1 MKLIHVFSI
10 FATPQSFFDG
20 QFGYLT
26 KQGYEIV
33 LVSSD
38 DPAAAEF
45 AERNGIKF
53 VPVEIPRSMSPVA
66 IIKAIRCIC
75 RLIKVERADAVF
87 GHTPVGALCAMIA
100 ARKCGVKKR
109 VYYRHGL
116 LYTTMVGIK
125 YVIFKKE
132 EQFVARLATDVI
144 NVSHSL
150 SKLAVAD
157 HLNSDKKQHV
167 IGYGTCGG
175 IDAQNIFNPALLD
188 NSKIEDLRYK
198 TGLEEAYIVFGFCGR
213 ICNDKGIPELVDGF
227 EMFQKLHPSVKTKL
241 LFIGHFDT
249 RDGVSEEKKQQIE
262 ANKDIIIS
270 GHIDKTEIPYYYRLL
285 DCFVFPSHRE
295 GFGMCVVEASAMEV
309 PILDSKAH
317 GCIDAIVEH
326 ETGEYIDLSAEGICK
341 GMELMLDANLRK
353 CLGKRGR
360 EVVLERYD
368 LRVMWPLICEFYNK
382 ALSKRSIFNELL
394 SQPL

>member
-10 FATPQSFFDG
+10 FTTPQSFFDG

-38 DPAAAEF
+38 DPAAIRF
-45 AERNGIKF
+45 AEVNGLKF
-53 VPVEIPRSMSPVA
+53 VPVEIPRSISLVT

-75 RLIKVERADAVF
+75 RLIKAEKADAVF

-100 ARKCGVKKR
+100 ARRCGVKKR

-116 LYTTMVGIK
+116 IYTTMTGIK
-125 YVIFKKE
+125 RAIFKKE

-150 SKLAVAD
+150 AKLAVTD

-167 IGYGTCGG
+167 IGHGTCGG

-188 NSKIEDLRYK
+188 NSKVEFLRSK
-198 TGLEEAYIVFGFCGR
+198 IGLEEANIVFGYCGR

-227 EMFQKLHPSVKTKL
+227 EMFQKLHPNVKVKL
-241 LFIGHFDT
+241 LFIGGFDT
-249 RDGVSEEKKQQIE
+249 RDGVSEGKKRQIE
-262 ANKDIIIS
+262 TNKDIIIS
-270 GHIDKTEIPYYYRLL
+270 GHISKGEIPYYYTLL

-295 GFGMCVVEASAMEV
+295 GFGMCVVEASAMKV

-317 GCIDAIVEH
+317 GCVDAIVEH

-341 GMELMLDANLRK
+341 GMELMLDVDLRK
-353 CLGKRGR
+353 YLGKRGR
-360 EVVLERYD
+360 EIVLERYD
-368 LRVMWPLICEFYNK
+368 FRVMWPLISGLYDK
-382 ALSKRSIFNELL
+382 ILK
-394 SQPL
+394 